1 LRLEAGG
8 RVPQRAFHGDR
19 MTTPRVQDIA
29 DHRCRFYL
37 RFSVPDR
44 SGVLGKLASSLG
56 KHNVSIEQMV
66 QEGYETSAP
75 VAVVVLTHPAREG
88 DVRSALTEITAMDIV
103 MEKPQALRI
112 DDM

>member
-1 LRLEAGG
+1 
-8 RVPQRAFHGDR
+8 
-19 MTTPRVQDIA
+19 MTIPRVQNIA
-29 DHRCRFYL
+29 EHRCRFYL

-66 QEGYETSAP
+66 QEGFETTAP

-88 DVRSALTEITAMDIV
+88 DLRASLAEIAAMDIV
-103 MEKPQALRI
+103 SEPPQALRI